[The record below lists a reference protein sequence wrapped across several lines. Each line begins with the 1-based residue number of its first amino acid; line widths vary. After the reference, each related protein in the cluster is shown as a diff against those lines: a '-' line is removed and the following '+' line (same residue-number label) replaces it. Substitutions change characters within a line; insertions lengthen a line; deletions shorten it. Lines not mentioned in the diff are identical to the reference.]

1 MKKKNKLV
9 EEVIKDFENRKEQR
23 RNIERN
29 WLLNINFLV
38 GNQHSYILPNGEI
51 TTQSKEYFWQE
62 REVYNHIAPIIETR
76 LSKFGSLKANVS
88 VRPASGDLSDI
99 NCAKFATSLLK
110 SVEESMELSSLID
123 KATFWSELTGTA
135 FYKIA
140 WSNAKGKKIG
150 IKDDKEIYE
159 GDVELSV
166 LSPYEIYPDSLSCGD
181 IDECSSVIHA
191 KAYPVSVIENLWG
204 VKLEGK
210 EINVMNLDNVDS
222 GGGFKYV
229 SRATKL
235 FTDTRRDHELVI
247 ERYWQPSIAYP
258 NGKLEI
264 VAGDQ
269 LLYNGELPYINKEEE
284 RRGYPFLRQVCL
296 SQPSSFYGNSIIDR
310 LIPIQRAYNAIKNRK
325 HEYLNRIAM
334 GVLMVED
341 GSIDLDNIEEEG
353 IAPGKVIVYRQG
365 SNIPIMMNMGA
376 VPNDFRDEEDRLLS
390 EFITVSGVSDFLTSS
405 AISSENISGVTLNLI
420 IEQDNNRLSL
430 TSDSIRNAIKGVG
443 KHILRLYRQF
453 ATTKRLTRIAGDNG
467 VFEKVAFTN
476 SDITSDDLVFDLTNE
491 LTDTL
496 SSRKNTAQE
505 IYKMGLLLDENG
517 KMSDSSRLKLL
528 EMMGLGNW
536 ESAVNVEELHQKKA
550 FKENESAHKVAPKI
564 DDFDNHAIHVEEH
577 TRFLIS
583 GETRLD
589 EQSKKQLS
597 VHIREHL
604 KYKRLLS
611 EAENLS
617 KL

>member
-9 EEVIKDFENRKEQR
+9 EEVLLDFENRKEQR

-29 WLLNINFLV
+29 WLLNINFLL

-51 TTQSKEYFWQE
+51 TTRSKDYFWQE

-76 LSKFGSLKANVS
+76 LSKFGSLKASVS
-88 VRPASGDLSDI
+88 VRPASGDLGDI
-99 NCAKFATSLLK
+99 NCAKFATSLIK
-110 SVEESMELSSLID
+110 SVEENLGMSALVD

-140 WSNAKGKKIG
+140 WASSKGKKIG
-150 IKDDKEIYE
+150 VKDDKPIYE
-159 GDVELSV
+159 GDVEISV
-166 LSPYEIYPDSLSCGD
+166 CSPYEIYPDSLSCGD
-181 IDECSSVIHA
+181 IDECSSIIHA

-247 ERYWQPSIAYP
+247 ERYLLPTLDRP
-258 NGKLEI
+258 NGQLVI
-264 VAGDQ
+264 VAGDE
-269 LLYNGELPYINKEEE
+269 LLYNGDLPYINKEEE
-284 RRGYPFLRQVCL
+284 RRGYPFIRQVCL

-405 AISSENISGVTLNLI
+405 SISSENISGVTLNLI

-430 TSDSIRNAIKGVG
+430 TSDSIRNAIKEVG

-453 ATTKRLTRIAGDNG
+453 ATTKRLARIAGDNG
-467 VFEKVAFTN
+467 VMEKVSFTN

-505 IYKMGLLLDENG
+505 IFKMGLLLDESG

-550 FKENESAHKVAPKI
+550 FSENENAHNNPPKI
-564 DDFDNHAIHVEEH
+564 DDFDNHAIHIEEH

-583 GETRLD
+583 GDTNLD
-589 EQSKKQLS
+589 EASKNKLS
-597 VHIREHL
+597 SHIREHL
-604 KYKRLLS
+604 RYKRLLN
-611 EAENLS
+611 EAENLG
-617 KL
+617 K

>member
-1 MKKKNKLV
+1 MEKKNKLV
-9 EEVIKDFENRKEQR
+9 EEVLKDFENRKEQR

-51 TTQSKEYFWQE
+51 ATRTKDYYWQE

-76 LSKFGSLKANVS
+76 LSKFASLKGSTS
-88 VRPASGDLSDI
+88 VRPASGDLNDI
-99 NCAKFATSLLK
+99 NCAKFATRLLK
-110 SVEESMELSSLID
+110 SVEEHLDFSRLVD

-135 FYKIA
+135 FYKITWA
-140 WSNAKGKKIG
+140 DTKGRVIG
-150 IKDDKEIYE
+150 YQDDKAIYE
-159 GDVELSV
+159 GDVEISV
-166 LSPYEIYPDSLSCGD
+166 CSPYEIYPDSLSCGD
-181 IDECSSVIHA
+181 LDECASIIHA

-210 EINVMNLDNVDS
+210 EINVMNLDNVDA

-247 ERYWQPSIAYP
+247 ERYSLPTHKYP
-258 NGKLEI
+258 NGRLVI
-264 VAGDQ
+264 VAGDK
-269 LLYNGELPYINKEEE
+269 LLYEGDLPYINKEEE
-284 RRGYPFLRQVCL
+284 RRGYPFIRQVCL

-365 SNIPIMMNMGA
+365 SNIPIMMNLGA
-376 VPNDFRDEEDRLLS
+376 VPSDFRDEEDRLLS
-390 EFITVSGVSDFLTSS
+390 GFITVSGVSDFLTSS
-405 AISSENISGVTLNLI
+405 SIRSENVSGVTLNLI

-430 TSDSIRNAIKGVG
+430 TSDSIRNAIKEVG

-453 ATTKRLTRIAGDNG
+453 ATTKRLARVAGENG
-467 VFEKVAFTN
+467 IVEKVAFTS

-491 LTDTL
+491 LSDTL
-496 SSRKNTAQE
+496 ASRKNTAME
-505 IYKMGLLLDENG
+505 IYRMGLLTDQNG
-517 KMSDSSRLKLL
+517 KLSDSSRLKLL

-536 ESAVNVEELHQKKA
+536 ESVVNVEELHQKKA
-550 FKENESAHKVAPKI
+550 YKENENATSETPKI
-564 DDFDNHAIHVEEH
+564 DDFDNHSIHIEEH
-577 TRFLIS
+577 TRYLIS
-583 GETRLD
+583 QESNLTDDARKKL
-589 EQSKKQLS
+589 SK
-597 VHIREHL
+597 HIREHL
-604 KYKRLLS
+604 QYQRLLK
-611 EAENLS
+611 EAKELTNA
-617 KL
+617 

>member
-9 EEVIKDFENRKEQR
+9 EEVLLDFENRKEQR

-29 WLLNINFLV
+29 WLLNINFLL

-51 TTQSKEYFWQE
+51 TTRSKDYFWQE

-76 LSKFGSLKANVS
+76 LSKFGSLKASVS
-88 VRPASGDLSDI
+88 VRPASGDLGDI
-99 NCAKFATSLLK
+99 NCAKFATSLIK
-110 SVEESMELSSLID
+110 SVEENLGMSALVD

-140 WSNAKGKKIG
+140 WASSKGKKIG
-150 IKDDKEIYE
+150 IKDDKAVYE
-159 GDVELSV
+159 GDVEISV
-166 LSPYEIYPDSLSCGD
+166 CSPYEIYPDSLSCGD
-181 IDECSSVIHA
+181 IDECSSIIHA

-247 ERYWQPSIAYP
+247 ERYLLPTLDRP
-258 NGKLEI
+258 NGQLVI
-264 VAGDQ
+264 VAGDE
-269 LLYNGELPYINKEEE
+269 LLYNGDLPYINKEEE
-284 RRGYPFLRQVCL
+284 RRGYPFIRQVCL

-405 AISSENISGVTLNLI
+405 SISSENISGVTLNLI

-430 TSDSIRNAIKGVG
+430 TSDSIRNAIKEVG

-453 ATTKRLTRIAGDNG
+453 ATTKRLARIAGDNG
-467 VFEKVAFTN
+467 VMEKVSFTN

-505 IYKMGLLLDENG
+505 IFKMGLLLDESG

-550 FKENESAHKVAPKI
+550 FSENENAHNNPPKI
-564 DDFDNHAIHVEEH
+564 DDFDNHAIHIEEH

-583 GETRLD
+583 GDTNLD
-589 EQSKKQLS
+589 EASKNKLS
-597 VHIREHL
+597 SHIREHL
-604 KYKRLLS
+604 RYKRLLN
-611 EAENLS
+611 EAENLG
-617 KL
+617 K